1 MARLSVYI
9 LLALMLIYAGLRWG
23 VEPTQKSHAYFD
35 GRGFEV
41 IAHGAG
47 QGLQPKN
54 TLEAALMATQV
65 GADIIEID
73 IHATRDGVLVLSH
86 DDTVDDM
93 TNGSG
98 LIREMDFAQLQQLDA
113 AQGFLVEKN
122 RPLVGRGIRIPAL
135 SAVFDALPAA
145 HYIIEIKQPEPPIH
159 DALCQLV
166 RQRGMQNQVL
176 VGSFF
181 TEPLAAFR
189 RACPE
194 VATSM
199 SQGEVTQLVL
209 LEKIGLSHLYDLPG
223 VALQLPM
230 TSGGI
235 TIVTDSFLAAMQA
248 RGVRVQI
255 WTINSLDEM
264 RALMAMGVDG
274 IITDYPDRLVRL
286 RDNLTE

>member
-1 MARLSVYI
+1 MARISIYI
-9 LLALMLIYAGLRWG
+9 LMALALVYAGLRWG
-23 VEPTQKSHAYFD
+23 IAPTQKSHAYFE

-54 TLEAALMATQV
+54 TLEAALMANRV

-98 LIREMDFAQLQQLDA
+98 LIREMDFAQLQALDA
-113 AQGFLVEKN
+113 AHGFLREKN
-122 RPLVGRGIRIPAL
+122 SPLAGQGIRIPAL
-135 SAVFDALPAA
+135 SAVFDALPDA

-159 DALCQLV
+159 TALCQLV
-166 RQRGMQNQVL
+166 RERGLQNQVL

-181 TEPLAAFR
+181 TEPLEAFR
-189 RACPE
+189 SACPE

-199 SQGEVTQLVL
+199 SQGEVTRLVL

-230 TSGGI
+230 TSGSI
-235 TIVTDSFLAAMQA
+235 TIVTDSFLSAMQA
-248 RGVRVQI
+248 RGVKVHI
-255 WTINSLDEM
+255 WTINSLDDM
-264 RALMAMGVDG
+264 RELMAMGVDG
-274 IITDYPDRLVRL
+274 IITDYPDRLIRL